1 MSKNVKVLV
10 YCAACIALAC
20 VTSMLKVF
28 EFPTGGAITLC
39 SMLFAAL
46 PGYFFGWKVGIASGL
61 AYGVLQF
68 VMGPYVL
75 TPIQVLLDYP
85 LAFGAAGL
93 SGFFANQKN
102 GLIKGYLAGCLGR
115 YFFAFLSGWIFFG
128 SYAWEGWNGAA
139 YSAVYNAIYIGL
151 LPGSRSAPT
160 PKSSDRILNAFEPG
174 GRSHK
179 KTSSAALCWGCGGCL
194 PAAQKN
200 GQPLL

>member
-10 YCAACIALAC
+10 YCAVCIALAC

-46 PGYFFGWKVGIASGL
+46 PGYFFGWQVGIVSGI

-68 VMGPYVL
+68 ILGPYIL
-75 TPIQVLLDYP
+75 TPVQVLLDYP

-93 SGFFANQKN
+93 SGFFANRKN

-139 YSAVYNAIYIGL
+139 YSAVYNAIYIGAEAAITVVIL
-151 LPGSRSAPT
+151 CIPAVNKALA
-160 PKSSDRILNAFEPG
+160 RIKVTANTV
-174 GRSHK
+174 K
-179 KTSSAALCWGCGGCL
+179 
-194 PAAQKN
+194 Q
-200 GQPLL
+200 